1 MSAPFECGRIIR
13 LKRRI
18 NACALVIIALLFSTL
33 AAAAPSAEADNERI
47 AQALDLLGLRALLE
61 QAPAVLAVAA
71 EAEAQFQQ
79 TPASAAKWRR
89 ELEAQLKPQLLS
101 REAASYLR
109 ERYRAD
115 TFQQA
120 QQRLAEPIAKRAR
133 YFDLA
138 MTQPG
143 AEKNLRDFLTQSELP
158 TLHNGLN
165 QTEVTQSAPLQANS
179 ATAASGIAARRA
191 LLMEIDAATAS
202 SLLTATLQSAIAA
215 RVRQAAGSGG
225 VDAGL
230 LSDEIAERQRYLAPL
245 AVEYLL
251 YDYRYLR
258 DDELRAY
265 RDLLRD
271 EAVQWLLDVGRQ
283 AVLHAIVGE
292 VTPPSVPPR

>member
-165 QTEVTQSAPLQANS
+165 QTGVTRIQANS
-179 ATAASGIAARRA
+179 ATAASGTAARRA

-225 VDAGL
+225 IDAGL